1 MIDTHCH
8 LDHPVFDLDRA
19 AVLARSVQAGVGQWV
34 VPGVRLGDFP
44 AVAALHSPNIY
55 IALGLH
61 PLFLPD
67 HPADA
72 MGRLVSWIER
82 IKPLAVGEI
91 GLDFL
96 APPQTHA
103 GQERLLEQ
111 QLLLAAS
118 LKLPVLLHVRRA
130 HDRVLDLLKHCSFS
144 AGGIVHAYNGSLQQA
159 YRYIE
164 RGFGLG
170 FGGVV
175 TRERSLKIR
184 KLAALVPEESLVLET
199 DAPDL
204 PPGGYFGERNE
215 PAYLPLVAQTLAQLR
230 RVSVAHIQT
239 VTHHNASVFLGLK
252 KW

>member
-1 MIDTHCH
+1 MDTHCH
-8 LDHPVFDLDRA
+8 LDHPAFDQDRA

-34 VPGVRLGDFP
+34 VPGVRLSDFP
-44 AVAALHSPNIY
+44 AVVALRSPDIY

-72 MGRLVSWIER
+72 IGLLVSWIDRE
-82 IKPLAVGEI
+82 KPLALGEI

-96 APPQTHA
+96 APLQTHA
-103 GQERLLEQ
+103 RQEMLLEQ
-111 QLLLAAS
+111 QLLLADS

-130 HDRVLDLLKHCSFS
+130 HDRVLDLLKRCSFS

-175 TRERSLKIR
+175 TREGSLKIR
-184 KLAALVPEESLVLET
+184 ELAALLPEDSLVLES

-204 PPGGYFGERNE
+204 PPVGHWSERNE
-215 PAYLPLVAQTLAQLR
+215 PCYLPLVAQTLAQLR
-230 RVSVAHIQT
+230 RVPIAHIQT
-239 VTHHNASVFLGLK
+239 VTRHNAYIFLGLK
-252 KW
+252 Q